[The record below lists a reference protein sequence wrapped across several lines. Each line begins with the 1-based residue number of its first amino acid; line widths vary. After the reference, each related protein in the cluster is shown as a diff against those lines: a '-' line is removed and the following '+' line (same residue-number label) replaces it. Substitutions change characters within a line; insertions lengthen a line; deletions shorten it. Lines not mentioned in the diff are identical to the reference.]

1 MAFSGIVKSSRNLRE
16 PSFEAL
22 VASDWCPHSLVDL
35 LAGGDVELV
44 EGEHDPLQVL
54 AVLHPVDEVATHDV
68 ALQISSQMQ
77 ISGTVIGN
85 VGTST
90 INPTK
95 VSCSIRNE

>member
-1 MAFSGIVKSSRNLRE
+1 MAKLGCIQWQLCGQNVCPCE

-54 AVLHPVDEVATHDV
+54 AVLHPVDEVTTH
-68 ALQISSQMQ
+68 
-77 ISGTVIGN
+77 N
-85 VGTST
+85 VFL
-90 INPTK
+90 NK
-95 VSCSIRNE
+95 Q

>member
-1 MAFSGIVKSSRNLRE
+1 MAKLGCIHWQLCGQNVCPCE

-68 ALQISSQMQ
+68 ALQIS
-77 ISGTVIGN
+77 TVRC
-85 VGTST
+85 
-90 INPTK
+90 K
-95 VSCSIRNE
+95 YREQ